1 MVRRSDLSPIIH
13 VTSIASLNK
22 YRMRTIA
29 AAYTYLFWFVEYF
42 LFYYVISGNY
52 AYVTVNFHKNISC
65 NIRVLLRVLMSGYI
79 REFLNY
85 SMLCGNFVYVNYY
98 ENIYFNFYT
107 GMMLQTLV
115 SCYIYEYVLALNPR
129 VLEHD
134 NLYILK
140 FYILY
145 NIINATYCIRCN
157 VIKGILVKKN
167 YIQWVLTFFIK
178 MLEVLGQ
185 KIGFFTETC

>member
-1 MVRRSDLSPIIH
+1 
-13 VTSIASLNK
+13 
-22 YRMRTIA
+22 MRTIA
-29 AAYTYLFWFVEYF
+29 AAYTYLFWFFEYF

-65 NIRVLLRVLMSGYI
+65 NIRVLLQILMSGYI

-107 GMMLQTLV
+107 GMVLQTLL

-129 VLEHD
+129 VLEHN
-134 NLYILK
+134 NLYFIFLN
-140 FYILY
+140 FIYYL
-145 NIINATYCIRCN
+145 INATYCICCN
-157 VIKGILVKKN
+157 VIKGILVKN
-167 YIQWVLTFFIK
+167 IYL
-178 MLEVLGQ
+178 
-185 KIGFFTETC
+185 